1 MGKDHPDADLHPEA
15 TGLAAATVKV
25 SLRCYCYAFYP
36 LLKMLMALGAFY

>member
-25 SLRCYCYAFYP
+25 SQITYTISFS
-36 LLKMLMALGAFY
+36 LLIREGSFG